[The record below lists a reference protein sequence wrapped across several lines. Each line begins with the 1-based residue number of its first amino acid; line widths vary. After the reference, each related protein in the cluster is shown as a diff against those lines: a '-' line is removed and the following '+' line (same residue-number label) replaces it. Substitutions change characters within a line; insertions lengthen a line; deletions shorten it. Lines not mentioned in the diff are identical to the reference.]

1 MYISS
6 VWIAWCQH
14 SALRKRE
21 NRGSYQDKQQKDFK
35 AMPLARSQE
44 EMGLTGNGR
53 V

>member
-1 MYISS
+1 MYIST
-6 VWIAWCQH
+6 VWIAV
-14 SALRKRE
+14 STRSFKRE